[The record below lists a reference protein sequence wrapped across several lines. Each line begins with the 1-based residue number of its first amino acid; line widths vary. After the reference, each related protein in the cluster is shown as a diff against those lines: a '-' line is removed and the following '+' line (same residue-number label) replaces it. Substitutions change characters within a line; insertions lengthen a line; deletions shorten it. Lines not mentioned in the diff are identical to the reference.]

1 VVSIRGGLLFAFA
14 LVVLLVV
21 GSLLTAS
28 LLGTKRM
35 ARDVAGSLMF
45 ALGRDTEFRLH
56 DLFEP
61 PRQKMLEDYAAIR
74 QGRYSVRDAEVRRGL
89 LIPGLFALPKVDSM
103 VLADLDGGH
112 FLVQRYSE
120 LVRRS
125 ALLSTVAERLPVS
138 DPLRLQFVMRDFR
151 PAEWGETS
159 HWVLWEEAG
168 GQILQKWNLSL
179 SGYDARQRP
188 WYKAAMAAFRD
199 QTLPEAQAAAS
210 SLIAWTGVYSLF
222 TTKAPSISAAV
233 AARDPSGKILIVS
246 YDLPLDEIAQF
257 TRSVRPSPRGM
268 MFVLTD
274 DGRLLGPPR
283 ETLTD
288 NQPDADVP
296 ALQLVAQ
303 SGSPHVADAVA
314 TWQADHGGQ
323 PDRFR
328 LALDGETWW
337 AGFTPFEIGSGHR
350 FWIGVL
356 LPESDLIPAAS
367 ENRWF
372 IVGVGFM
379 TLLLSAGLALS
390 LARWFSKP
398 LAELAAQSRRIASLD
413 LSETAPVRSHLGEL
427 DLLSV
432 ALGEMRDALRRYIV
446 ERDLSRQEGHAR
458 KLEAVGQLAAG
469 IAHEINTPAQYVGD
483 GVHFLKEAF
492 AGYQCLVGHYRRAV
506 DVLET
511 AGGQQALV
519 SEIREI
525 EEEIDL
531 AYLEA
536 NVPGSFESCQDGVS
550 RISTIVRAMKEFA
563 HPDQSEMACAD
574 LNRALQTTLAVAKN
588 EYKYVAEVTTD
599 FGCLPPVLCHVGD
612 LNQVFLNLI
621 VNAAHAVG
629 DVVGKGGSKG
639 TIRITTC
646 QEGDSARIDVADT
659 GSGIPEAIRP
669 RIFDPFFT
677 TKEVGKGTGQ
687 GLAIA
692 RSIVVTKHHGS
703 LTFESEVGK
712 GTTFTIRLPIGNARA
727 PAKSGI
733 VQGKEKSISDEGI
746 PRNG

>member
-1 VVSIRGGLLFAFA
+1 MVSIRGGLLLAFA

-35 ARDVAGSLMF
+35 AGDVAGSLMF

-61 PRQKMLEDYAAIR
+61 PRQKMIEDYAAIR
-74 QGRYSVRDAEVRRGL
+74 QGRYSVKDAEARRGL

-112 FLVQRYSE
+112 FLIQRYSE

-125 ALLSTVAERLPVS
+125 ALLSTVAERLPAS
-138 DPLRLQFVMRDFR
+138 DPRHLQFVMRDFR

-168 GQILQKWNLSL
+168 RQIVQKWNLSL

-199 QTLPEAQAAAS
+199 QTLPEAQAASS
-210 SLIAWTGVYSLF
+210 SLIAWTGVYPLF

-233 AARDPSGKILIVS
+233 AARDPSGEILIVS

-283 ETLTD
+283 KALTD
-288 NQPDADVP
+288 SQPDADVP

-303 SGSPHVADAVA
+303 SASPHVANAVA

-323 PDRFR
+323 TDRFR

-356 LPESDLIPAAS
+356 LPESDLIPAAG

-372 IVGVGFM
+372 IVGVGFL
-379 TLLLSAGLALS
+379 TLLLAAGLALS

-413 LSETAPVRSHLGEL
+413 LTETAPVHSHLGEL

-492 AGYQCLVGHYRRAV
+492 ESYQRLIGQYQRAV
-506 DVLET
+506 QVLAT
-511 AGGQQALV
+511 GGGQEALLG
-519 SEIREI
+519 EIRAM

-531 AYLEA
+531 AYLDA

-588 EYKYVAEVTTD
+588 EYKYVADVTTD
-599 FGCLPPVLCHVGD
+599 FGDLPPVLCHVGD

-621 VNAAHAVG
+621 VNAAHAIG

-639 TIRITTC
+639 TLRITTC

-659 GSGIPEAIRP
+659 GSGIPEAIRQ

-712 GTTFTIRLPIGNARA
+712 GTTFTIRLPIDHARA
-727 PAKSGI
+727 LAKS
-733 VQGKEKSISDEGI
+733 ESA
-746 PRNG
+746 

>member
-1 VVSIRGGLLFAFA
+1 MANNPAEPSPPRRVVSIRGGLLFAFA

-283 ETLTD
+283 ETQTD
-288 NQPDADVP
+288 NKPDADVP
-296 ALQLVAQ
+296 TLQPVAQ

-356 LPESDLIPAAS
+356 LPQSDLIPVAGQ
-367 ENRWF
+367 NQWF
-372 IVGVGFM
+372 IVGVGLL
-379 TLLLSAGLALS
+379 TLFIAAGLALS

-413 LSETAPVRSHLGEL
+413 LTETAPVRSHLGEL
-427 DLLSV
+427 DLLSI
-432 ALGEMRDALRRYIV
+432 ALGDMRDALRRYIM

-492 AGYQCLVGHYRRAV
+492 EGYRRLVAPYSRAV
-506 DVLET
+506 QVLAT
-511 AGGQQALV
+511 AGGHEALV
-519 SEIREI
+519 GEIRKI
-525 EEEIDL
+525 EEDIDL
-531 AYLEA
+531 AYLDA
-536 NVPGSFESCQDGVS
+536 NVPGSFDSCQDGIN
-550 RISTIVRAMKEFA
+550 RITTIVRAMKEFA
-563 HPDQSEMACAD
+563 HPDQREKASAD

-588 EYKYVAEVTTD
+588 EYKYVADVTTE
-599 FGCLPPVLCHVGD
+599 FGDLPPVLCHVGD

-621 VNAAHAVG
+621 VNAAHAIG
-629 DVVGKGGSKG
+629 DVVGKSGGKG
-639 TIRITTC
+639 TIRITTS
-646 QEGDSARIDVADT
+646 QEGDLVRIDIADT
-659 GSGIPEAIRP
+659 GAGIPEAIRP

-677 TKEVGKGTGQ
+677 TKEVGKGSGQ
-687 GLAIA
+687 GLSIA
-692 RSIVVTKHHGS
+692 RSIVVTKHGGS
-703 LTFESEVGK
+703 LTFDSEVGK
-712 GTTFTIRLPIGNARA
+712 GTTFTIRLPIGDGTG
-727 PAKSGI
+727 SGD
-733 VQGKEKSISDEGI
+733 GA
-746 PRNG
+746 